1 MIEFF
6 SAPALGYPLWVWLM
20 FMSGVLALL
29 AFDLGILQKGGREI
43 GVRDSLKLSAMY
55 IGIGLAFG
63 GWVWW
68 YRGAD
73 AGVQYLTGYL
83 LEKSLSLDNVFVISL
98 IFGSMAIPRAYQHRV
113 LFWGI
118 LGAIAMRAL
127 MIGAGAALVAEFQ
140 WVLLAFGAFLLW
152 AGLKMLFAGDEE
164 GKPLVEQK
172 FYQWLRRRMK
182 LTPALHGNAF
192 LVRGE
197 KHGLAKGWWA
207 TPLLLTLI
215 LVEAADLVFAVDSI
229 PAIFAVT
236 QDPFLVY
243 TSNIFAILGLRAL
256 YFALAAMVHRFHYLK
271 YALALVLVLIGVKVG
286 LVYLHDAGLVAFKL
300 PTAWSLLA
308 TVSLL
313 AGGIVYSLYRTRSVP
328 VDGTN

>member
-1 MIEFF
+1 MEFF
-6 SAPALGYPLWVWLM
+6 TAPALGYPLWVWLM

-29 AFDLGILQKGGREI
+29 AFDLGVLQKDGREI
-43 GVRDSLKLSAMY
+43 GVKESLKLSAMY

-98 IFGSMAIPRAYQHRV
+98 VFGSMAVPRAYQHRV

-118 LGAIAMRAL
+118 LGAIVMRAL
-127 MIGAGAALVAEFQ
+127 MIGAGAALVAQFQ
-140 WVLLAFGAFLLW
+140 WVLLLFGAFLLL
-152 AGLKMLFAGDEE
+152 AGLKMLFSADDEPT
-164 GKPLVEQK
+164 PLEEQGL
-172 FYQWLRRRMK
+172 YRWLRGRLR
-182 LTPALHGNAF
+182 LTPGLIGNAF

-286 LVYLHDAGLVAFKL
+286 LVYLHDVGLVAFKV
-300 PTAWSLLA
+300 PTALSLLL

-313 AGGIVYSLYRTRSVP
+313 GGGVGYSLYRTRQVGE
-328 VDGTN
+328 DGAR

>member
-1 MIEFF
+1 MIDFLT
-6 SAPALGYPLWVWLM
+6 APALGYPLWIWLA
-20 FMSGVLALL
+20 FLTGVLALL
-29 AFDLGILQKGGREI
+29 AFDLGVLQRDGREI
-43 GVRDSLKLSAMY
+43 GVRDSLKLSAFY
-55 IGIGLAFG
+55 IGVGLAFG

-98 IFGSMAIPRAYQHRV
+98 IFGSMAVPRAYQHRV

-118 LGAIAMRAL
+118 LGAIVMRAL
-127 MIGAGAALVAEFQ
+127 MIGAGAALVAQFQ
-140 WVLLAFGAFLLW
+140 WILLVFGAFLLF
-152 AGLKMLFAGDEE
+152 AGLKMLFAADDEA
-164 GKPLVEQK
+164 KPLSEQK
-172 FYQWLRRRMK
+172 FYQWLRRRMR
-182 LTPALHGNAF
+182 LTPDLHGSAF

-197 KHGLAKGWWA
+197 RHGLAKGWWA

-215 LVEAADLVFAVDSI
+215 LVESADLVFAVDSI

-286 LVYLHDAGLVAFKL
+286 LVYLHDVGLVAFKL

-308 TVSLL
+308 TVGLL
-313 AGGIVYSLYRTRSVP
+313 GGGVFYSLYRTRGDEAV
-328 VDGTN
+328 G

>member
-1 MIEFF
+1 MEFLM
-6 SAPALGYPLWVWLM
+6 SPALGYPLWVWLM
-20 FMSGVLALL
+20 FLLGVLALL
-29 AFDLGILQKGGREI
+29 AFDLGVLQKDGREI
-43 GVRDSLKLSAMY
+43 GVKDSLRLSAFY
-55 IGIGLAFG
+55 IGIGLLFG

-73 AGVQYLTGYL
+73 AGVQYFTGYL

-98 IFGSMAIPRAYQHRV
+98 IFSSMAVPRVYQHRV

-127 MIGAGAALVAEFQ
+127 MIGAGAALVAQFQ
-140 WVLLAFGAFLLW
+140 WVLLLFGVFLLA
-152 AGLKMLFAGDEE
+152 AGLKMLLSADDEA
-164 GKPLVEQK
+164 KPLSEQR
-172 FYQWLRRRMK
+172 FYQWLRRHMR

-192 LVRGE
+192 LLRGE
-197 KHGLAKGWWA
+197 THGMARGWWA

-215 LVEAADLVFAVDSI
+215 LVESADLVFAVDSI

-256 YFALAAMVHRFHYLK
+256 YFALSAMVHRFHYLK

-286 LVYLHDAGLVAFKL
+286 LVYLHDAGLVAFKI
-300 PTAWSLLA
+300 PTLLSLLL
-308 TVSLL
+308 TVLL
-313 AGGIVYSLYRTRSVP
+313 LSGGIAYSWHKTRRVP
-328 VDGTN
+328 PGS

>member
-1 MIEFF
+1 MIEFLL
-6 SAPALGYPLWVWLM
+6 SPALGYPLWVWLM
-20 FMSGVLALL
+20 FLAGVLALL
-29 AFDLGILQKGGREI
+29 AFDLGVLQKDGREI
-43 GVRDSLKLSAMY
+43 GVKASLKLSAFY
-55 IGIGLAFG
+55 IGIGLLFG
-63 GWVWW
+63 CWVWW

-73 AGVQYLTGYL
+73 AGVQYFTGYV

-98 IFGSMAIPRAYQHRV
+98 IFSSMAVPRAYQHRV

-140 WVLLAFGAFLLW
+140 WVLLLFGAFLLW
-152 AGLKMLFAGDEE
+152 AGLKMLFGGDDAAT
-164 GKPLVEQK
+164 PLAEQK
-172 FYQWLRRRMK
+172 FYQWLRRHMR
-182 LTPALHGNAF
+182 LTPGLHGNAF
-192 LVRGE
+192 LLRGE
-197 KHGLAKGWWA
+197 KHGMARGWWA

-215 LVEAADLVFAVDSI
+215 LVESADLVFAVDSI

-286 LVYLHDAGLVAFKL
+286 LVYLHDIGLVAFKL
-300 PTAWSLLA
+300 PTLLSLLL
-308 TVSLL
+308 TVLLL
-313 AGGIVYSLYRTRSVP
+313 AGGIGYSWHKTRRDPAQS
-328 VDGTN
+328 

>member
-29 AFDLGILQKGGREI
+29 AFDLGILQKDGREI
-43 GVRDSLKLSAMY
+43 GVKESLKLSAMY

-63 GWVWW
+63 GWLWW

>member
-1 MIEFF
+1 MEFF

-271 YALALVLVLIGVKVG
+271 YALALVLVLISVKVG